1 MTGQLWAKNVRRG
14 HRSKRF
20 ILVDTVQIPDFLT
33 ATLGFAVY
41 LIGAEINARVATLR
55 QFNIPEPVTGGLL
68 ASLVVLL
75 LFLVAGLELS
85 FGLAAR
91 DFLLVLFF
99 AGIGLNARLSDLI
112 AGGKPLFLLLVL
124 TLITIVAQ
132 NAIGAAGA
140 VVFGY
145 PMQSGVLFGSAA
157 LIGGHGT
164 AIAWAPEVGRAT
176 GLEGATELGVAVAT
190 LGLVLAALV
199 GGPVARFLIEGRKL
213 SPDRPEEEHTV
224 GLPDNPNEA
233 SAGIDHLTV
242 MRVLLHLNLAII
254 LGYAL
259 SEVITAAGLK
269 LPLFVPCLIMGIV
282 IANVRSAIAPSAP
295 PVARTPS
302 LALISEFALGAFL
315 AMSLMS
321 LQLWTIAELG
331 IAIAAI
337 MTAQTLFAVAFVIW
351 VLFPIMGSNYRA
363 AVLAAGFG
371 GFALG
376 ATPTAIANMT
386 AVTKRYG
393 PSPIAFIV
401 LPLVSAFFVD
411 IANAIVIQT
420 IVNF

>member
-1 MTGQLWAKNVRRG
+1 MG
-14 HRSKRF
+14 HV
-20 ILVDTVQIPDFLT
+20 IEIPDFLT

-41 LIGAEINARVATLR
+41 LVGAEINARVATLR
-55 QFNIPEPVTGGLL
+55 SYNIPEPVTGGLL
-68 ASLVVLL
+68 ASLAVLL
-75 LFLVAGLELS
+75 LYLLFDIELS
-85 FGLAAR
+85 FGLTAR

-99 AGIGLNARLSDLI
+99 AGIGLNARLSDLV
-112 AGGKPLFLLLVL
+112 AGGKPLLLLLIL
-124 TLITIVAQ
+124 TLATILFQ
-132 NAIGAAGA
+132 NVIGAVGA
-140 VVFGY
+140 SIFGY
-145 PMQSGVLFGSAA
+145 PAQAGVLFGSAA

-164 AIAWAPEVGRAT
+164 AIAWAPEVASVT
-176 GLEGATELGVAVAT
+176 GLDGATELGVAVAT

-199 GGPVARFLIEGRKL
+199 GGPIARFLVEGRNL
-213 SPDRPEEEHTV
+213 TPDRPDEGPSV
-224 GLPDNPNEA
+224 GLPDNAADQKPA
-233 SAGIDHLTV
+233 IDHLTI
-242 MRVLLHLNLAII
+242 MRVLLYLNIAII

-259 SEVITAAGLK
+259 GEVIAAAGLK

-282 IANVRSAIAPSAP
+282 IANLRSALFPSAP

-331 IAIAAI
+331 LAIAVI
-337 MTAQTLFAVAFVIW
+337 MTAQTLFAVLFVLL
-351 VLFPIMGSNYRA
+351 VLFPVMGSNYRA

-420 IVNF
+420 IVSF

>member
-1 MTGQLWAKNVRRG
+1 MG
-14 HRSKRF
+14 F
-20 ILVDTVQIPDFLT
+20 IVEIPGFLT

-41 LIGAEINARVATLR
+41 LMGAEINARAEVLR
-55 QFNIPEPVTGGLL
+55 RFNIPEPVTGGLL
-68 ASLVVLL
+68 ASLVVLALYL
-75 LFLVAGLELS
+75 LFGMQLEFDLT
-85 FGLAAR
+85 AR

-112 AGGKPLFLLLVL
+112 AGGKPLVLLLIL
-124 TLITIVAQ
+124 TLLTIVAQ
-132 NAIGAAGA
+132 NLIGAAGA
-140 VVFGY
+140 AAFGY
-145 PMQSGVLFGSAA
+145 PAQSGVLFGSAA

-164 AIAWAPEVGRAT
+164 AIAWAPEVAQVT

-199 GGPVARFLIEGRKL
+199 GGPVARLLIEGRDL
-213 SPDRPEEEHTV
+213 SPNRPDEEHTIGV
-224 GLPDNPNEA
+224 PDEPSEA
-233 SAGIDHLTV
+233 ATKIDHLTV
-242 MRVLLHLNLAII
+242 MRVLLYLNMAII
-254 LGYAL
+254 AGYAL
-259 SEVITAAGLK
+259 SQLILGAGLK

-282 IANVRSAIAPSAP
+282 IGNLRPLLVPRAAPVS
-295 PVARTPS
+295 RTPS

-321 LQLWTIAELG
+321 LQLWTIADLG
-331 IAIAAI
+331 LSIVVI

-351 VLFPIMGSNYRA
+351 VLFPVMGANYRA

>member
-1 MTGQLWAKNVRRG
+1 MTAETL
-14 HRSKRF
+14 
-20 ILVDTVQIPDFLT
+20 QIPDFLT

-41 LIGAEINARVATLR
+41 LLGAEINARVTALR

-68 ASLVVLL
+68 ASLVVLAL
-75 LFLVAGLELS
+75 YLVFDLELS
-85 FGLAAR
+85 FDLATR
-91 DFLLVLFF
+91 DFLLVVFF
-99 AGIGLNARLSDLI
+99 AGIGLNARISDLI
-112 AGGKPLFLLLVL
+112 SGGKPLFLLLIL
-124 TLITIVAQ
+124 TLVTIVAQ
-132 NAIGAAGA
+132 NGIGAIGATM
-140 VVFGY
+140 FGY
-145 PMQSGVLFGSAA
+145 PAQAGVLFGSAS

-164 AIAWAPEVGRAT
+164 AIAWAPEVAEAT
-176 GLEGATELGVAVAT
+176 GLDGATELGVAVAT
-190 LGLVLAALV
+190 LGLVLAALI
-199 GGPVARFLIEGRKL
+199 GGPIARLLVEGRNL
-213 SPDRPEEEHTV
+213 SPARPDEDHTV
-224 GLPDNPNEA
+224 GLPTDDDDA
-233 SAGIDHLTV
+233 SSKIDHLSI
-242 MRVLLHLNLAII
+242 MRVLLFLNLAII
-254 LGYAL
+254 AGYSLG
-259 SEVITAAGLK
+259 EVISAAGLK

-282 IANVRSAIAPSAP
+282 IANLRAWLAPSRP
-295 PVARTPS
+295 PVERTPS
-302 LALISEFALGAFL
+302 LALISEFSLGAFL

-331 IAIAAI
+331 LAIVVI
-337 MTAQTLFAVAFVIW
+337 MSAQTLFTVAFVIW
-351 VLFPIMGSNYRA
+351 VLFPVMGSNYRA

>member
-1 MTGQLWAKNVRRG
+1 MADAVL
-14 HRSKRF
+14 
-20 ILVDTVQIPDFLT
+20 IPDFIT

-41 LIGAEINARVATLR
+41 LLGARINSKVAVLR

-75 LFLVAGLELS
+75 LYLFANVELS
-85 FGLAAR
+85 FELQTR
-91 DFLLVLFF
+91 DALLVLFF

-112 AGGKPLFLLLVL
+112 AGGKPLLILLIL
-124 TLITIVAQ
+124 TLVTIVAQ
-132 NAIGAAGA
+132 NVIGAAGA
-140 VVFGY
+140 SLFGY
-145 PMQSGVLFGSAA
+145 PAQAGVLFGSAA

-164 AIAWAPEVGRAT
+164 AIAWAPEVASAT
-176 GLEGATELGVAVAT
+176 GLDGATELGVAVAT

-199 GGPVARFLIEGRKL
+199 GGPIARLLVETRGL
-213 SPDRPEEEHTV
+213 SPDRPDEEHTV
-224 GLPDNPNEA
+224 GLPEETTA
-233 SAGIDHLTV
+233 ATEIDHVTI

-259 SEVITAAGLK
+259 GEAISAAGLK

-282 IANVRSAIAPSAP
+282 ISNVRAAIAPTAP

-302 LALISEFALGAFL
+302 LALLSEFALGAFL

-331 IAIAAI
+331 VAIAVI
-337 MTAQTLFAVAFVIW
+337 MTAQTVFTVVFVIW
-351 VLFPIMGSNYRA
+351 VLFPLMGSNYRG

>member
-1 MTGQLWAKNVRRG
+1 M
-14 HRSKRF
+14 
-20 ILVDTVQIPDFLT
+20 VDQVFEIPDFLT

-41 LIGAEINARVATLR
+41 LFGAEVNARVAALR

-68 ASLVVLL
+68 ASLVVLAMYL
-75 LFLVAGLELS
+75 LFGLELS
-85 FGLAAR
+85 FDLNTR
-91 DFLLVLFF
+91 DFLLVVFF
-99 AGIGLNARLSDLI
+99 AGIGLNARVSDLI
-112 AGGKPLFLLLVL
+112 AGGKPLLFLLLL
-124 TLITIVAQ
+124 TLATIVFQ
-132 NAIGAAGA
+132 NVIGAAGA
-140 VVFGY
+140 VAFGY
-145 PMQSGVLFGSAA
+145 PAQAGVLFGSAA

-164 AIAWAPEVGRAT
+164 AIAWSPEVAEVT
-176 GLEGATELGVAVAT
+176 GLTGATELGVAVAT

-199 GGPVARFLIEGRKL
+199 GGPIARLLVEGRGL
-213 SPDRPEEEHTV
+213 TPARPDEEHTI
-224 GLPDNPNEA
+224 GLPDDADEKTA
-233 SAGIDHLTV
+233 RIDHLTV
-242 MRVLLHLNLAII
+242 MRVLLYLNLAII
-254 LGYAL
+254 TGYML
-259 SEVITAAGLK
+259 SESIAAAGLK

-282 IANVRSAIAPSAP
+282 IANLRSYLAPRAQ

-302 LALISEFALGAFL
+302 LALISEFSLGAFL

-331 IAIAAI
+331 LAIVVI
-337 MTAQTLFAVAFVIW
+337 MSAQTLFAVSFVIW
-351 VLFPIMGSNYRA
+351 VLFPIMGGNYRA

>member
-1 MTGQLWAKNVRRG
+1 MGMV
-14 HRSKRF
+14 
-20 ILVDTVQIPDFLT
+20 VEIPEFLT

-41 LIGAEINARVATLR
+41 LLGAEINARVAPLR
-55 QFNIPEPVTGGLL
+55 SFNIPEPVTGGLL
-68 ASLVVLL
+68 ASLVVLAL
-75 LFLVAGLELS
+75 YLGFGIELS
-85 FGLAAR
+85 FGLTAR

-112 AGGKPLFLLLVL
+112 AGGKPLLLLLIL
-124 TLITIVAQ
+124 TLLTIVAQ
-132 NAIGAAGA
+132 NVIGAAGA
-140 VVFGY
+140 VMFGY
-145 PMQSGVLFGSAA
+145 PAQAGVLFGSAA

-164 AIAWAPEVGRAT
+164 AIAWAPEVADAT
-176 GLEGATELGVAVAT
+176 GLSGATELGVAVAT

-199 GGPVARFLIEGRKL
+199 GGPIARLLIEGRKL
-213 SPDRPEEEHTV
+213 SPERPEEEHTV
-224 GLPDNPNEA
+224 GLPNEVDPK
-233 SAGIDHLTV
+233 SEIDHLTI

-254 LGYAL
+254 SGYIL
-259 SEVITAAGLK
+259 SEAITAAGLK

-282 IANVRSAIAPSAP
+282 IANLRSALAPNAP
-295 PVARTPS
+295 PVSRTPS

-331 IAIAAI
+331 LAIAVI
-337 MTAQTLFAVAFVIW
+337 MIAQTLFAVVFVIW
-351 VLFPIMGSNYRA
+351 ALFPLMGSNYRA

>member
-1 MTGQLWAKNVRRG
+1 MTGAV
-14 HRSKRF
+14 
-20 ILVDTVQIPDFLT
+20 IIPDFLT

-41 LIGAEINARVATLR
+41 LVGAEINARVPVLR
-55 QFNIPEPVTGGLL
+55 RFNIPEPVTGGLL
-68 ASLVVLL
+68 ASIVVLIL
-75 LFLVAGLELS
+75 YLVANIELA
-85 FGLAAR
+85 FAMETR

-112 AGGKPLFLLLVL
+112 SGGKPLLLLLVL
-124 TLITIVAQ
+124 TLVTILAQ
-132 NAIGAAGA
+132 NVIGAAGA
-140 VVFGY
+140 FMFGY
-145 PMQSGVLFGSAA
+145 PWQSGVLFGSAS

-164 AIAWAPEVGRAT
+164 AIAWAPDVATAT
-176 GLEGATELGVAVAT
+176 GLTGATELGVAVAT

-199 GGPVARFLIEGRKL
+199 GGPVAKFLVEKHNL
-213 SPDRPEEEHTV
+213 SPSRPGEDHTV
-224 GLPDNPNEA
+224 GLPDTGPA
-233 SAGIDHLTV
+233 DSRHIDHLTV

-254 LGYAL
+254 SGYFL
-259 SEVITAAGLK
+259 SEAIAAAGLK

-282 IANVRSAIAPSAP
+282 IANLRSAIWPEAH
-295 PVARTPS
+295 PVSRTPA
-302 LALISEFALGAFL
+302 LAMISEFALGAFL

-331 IAIAAI
+331 AVIAVI
-337 MTAQTLFAVAFVIW
+337 MLAQTTFTVAFVLF
-351 VLFPIMGSNYRA
+351 VLFPIMGGGYRA

-411 IANAIVIQT
+411 IANAIVIQA

>member
-1 MTGQLWAKNVRRG
+1 MQHV
-14 HRSKRF
+14 
-20 ILVDTVQIPDFLT
+20 VEIPEFLT

-41 LIGAEINARVATLR
+41 LLGARINDQVAALR
-55 QFNIPEPVTGGLL
+55 NFNIPEPVTGGLL
-68 ASLVVLL
+68 ASFAVLAL
-75 LFLVAGLELS
+75 YLIFDLELA
-85 FGLAAR
+85 FELGTR
-91 DFLLVLFF
+91 DFLLVVFF

-112 AGGKPLFLLLVL
+112 SGGKPLFLLLIL
-124 TLITIVAQ
+124 TLVTIVLQ
-132 NAIGAAGA
+132 NVIGAAGA
-140 VVFGY
+140 SMFGY
-145 PMQSGVLFGSAA
+145 PAQAGVLFGSAA

-164 AIAWAPEVGRAT
+164 AIAWAPEVARAT
-176 GLEGATELGVAVAT
+176 GLDSATELGVAVAT

-199 GGPVARFLIEGRKL
+199 GGPIARLLVEGRNL
-213 SPDRPEEEHTV
+213 SPDRPDEGPSV
-224 GLPDNPNEA
+224 GLPDETEGR
-233 SAGIDHLTV
+233 SLDIDHV
-242 MRVLLHLNLAII
+242 SIMRVLLHLNLAII
-254 LGYAL
+254 AGYSLGEAI
-259 SEVITAAGLK
+259 SAAGLK

-282 IANVRSAIAPSAP
+282 IANVRALVAPSAP
-295 PVARTPS
+295 PVSRTPS

-331 IAIAAI
+331 MAIVVI
-337 MTAQTLFAVAFVIW
+337 MSAQTLFTVVFVLW
-351 VLFPIMGSNYRA
+351 VLFPVMGSNYRA

>member
-1 MTGQLWAKNVRRG
+1 MTAESL
-14 HRSKRF
+14 
-20 ILVDTVQIPDFLT
+20 QIPDFLT

-41 LIGAEINARVATLR
+41 LLGAEINARVATLR

-75 LFLVAGLELS
+75 LYVVFDLELS
-85 FGLAAR
+85 FDLATR
-91 DFLLVLFF
+91 DFLLVVFF
-99 AGIGLNARLSDLI
+99 AGIGLNARISDLI
-112 AGGKPLFLLLVL
+112 SGGKPLFLLLIL
-124 TLITIVAQ
+124 TLITIIAQ
-132 NAIGAAGA
+132 NGIGALGA
-140 VVFGY
+140 SMFGY
-145 PMQSGVLFGSAA
+145 PAQAGVLFGSAA

-164 AIAWAPEVGRAT
+164 AIAWAPEVAEAT
-176 GLEGATELGVAVAT
+176 GLDGATELGVAVAT

-199 GGPVARFLIEGRKL
+199 GGPIARLLVEGRNL
-213 SPDRPEEEHTV
+213 YPARPDEEHTV
-224 GLPDNPNEA
+224 GLPSDGNDVSNQ
-233 SAGIDHLTV
+233 IDHLSI
-242 MRVLLHLNLAII
+242 MRVLLFLNLAII
-254 LGYAL
+254 AGYSLGEAI
-259 SEVITAAGLK
+259 SAAGLK

-282 IANVRSAIAPSAP
+282 IANLRAWLAPNRP
-295 PVARTPS
+295 PVERTPS
-302 LALISEFALGAFL
+302 LALISEFSLGAFL

-331 IAIAAI
+331 LAIVVI
-337 MTAQTLFAVAFVIW
+337 MSAQTLFTVAFVIW
-351 VLFPIMGSNYRA
+351 VLFPVMGSNYRA